1 MRIISGKYKGRL
13 IKPPQ
18 GFRARPTTDYARES
32 LFNILANRYNFDELD
47 VLDLFSGT
55 GSITYEFASR
65 DARSVELVEL
75 NRTNYRFIAATLREL
90 KLENVTSYNTDVRIY
105 LRKSQRRFDLVFAD
119 PPYDLS
125 WLNEIPQM
133 VMNSGILKTGG
144 VFIMEHP
151 GKMSFNDKEGFKEH
165 RYYGSVNFSF
175 FSFD

>member
-32 LFNILANRYNFDELD
+32 LFNILANRYDFEELD
-47 VLDLFSGT
+47 VLDLFAGT

-65 DARSVELVEL
+65 GVRSVELVEL
-75 NRTNYRFIAATLREL
+75 SRPNYSFIAATLREL
-90 KLENVTSYNTDVRIY
+90 ELDNVTSYNTDVRIY
-105 LRKSQRRFDLVFAD
+105 LRKSKSRFDLVFAD
-119 PPYDLS
+119 PPYDLA
-125 WLNEIPQM
+125 WLRDIPSL
-133 VMNSGILKTGG
+133 VMSSGILKTGG

-151 GKMSFNDKEGFKEH
+151 EKISFNDNEGFKEH

-175 FSFD
+175 FSFG